1 MSGNNKKKRKMKR
14 NILLKSAVALMLS
27 GAAMTACTDKIAF
40 GDASLDKA
48 TSSTAT
54 IDSVFQNAEYTR
66 QFLVGIYSKQY
77 YGLPYA
83 NGGANMPH
91 SGNPYTGKLDGLTDC
106 WHQFWNGAAVYGQY
120 YTGAMT
126 SAVRRDDGLDGPL
139 YSYDKEFQWY
149 MIRAGHIFITNVDRA
164 PEADMKQDEKDRLKA
179 EARCLMVDAFFNT
192 FQHYGGI
199 PIMDHALE
207 LSEVNSEIKRNSVEE
222 CVDWMVNQL
231 DSAINEVSFPWVTSN
246 PATMNG
252 RWTKAGAMALKCKV
266 LQFAA
271 SPLLN
276 PKDGKPYYDDASG
289 DVLPLI
295 MYTDAS
301 KYQDRWDRFAKACDD
316 FYNALQAN
324 GIYKLVTADI
334 PSTANTAAKKVPY
347 YRLAYRQGYYLNASP
362 EILHQVRV
370 YGNDNMSTARY
381 GWHEWYSS
389 SVPRNAY
396 CPTQEYVE
404 KFSWNDGEPF
414 NWENAA
420 KKTYKSNATEAE
432 VTITVDKN
440 GEKIYTVS
448 NFITNSKTG
457 AITRNAKSLHQMF
470 MSGSIGSGARYATIN
485 LTRDPR
491 LYEEC
496 IVNGQTMNLD
506 WTTASM
512 SGYPWELWYK
522 GKDGSTGVLTQANT
536 MFGSGYGFNKYY
548 LGTGVYTNDQSADSY
563 RFPTQWVALSLPEFY
578 LQYAEAL
585 VMRSAKDVTKAVEMV
600 NKVRSRV
607 GLPTMENMW
616 KNSTYRNALGYKATT
631 AEAATTQ
638 TMNLANGEVST
649 EFIEELLDERVREL
663 GLTNARWFDM
673 IRYKRTDWMT
683 KQLHG
688 IMQIR
693 MMQSGTVFVSRHN
706 AWIGADYDNDPSS
719 TQPLDFYN
727 TIKQITGNSRYL
739 WTKSPTELEVKKWL
753 LEPIPLA
760 EINKKY
766 GLLQNPGWE

>member
-1 MSGNNKKKRKMKR
+1 MKH
-14 NILLKSAVALMLS
+14 NILLRSVVAMFAASA
-27 GAAMTACTDKIAF
+27 TFIACTDNIAV
-40 GDASLDKA
+40 GDSALDKA

-54 IDSVFQNAEYTR
+54 IDTVFNNAEYTR

-83 NGGANMPH
+83 NGGTYMPH
-91 SGNPYTGKLDGLTDC
+91 SGNPYTGKMDALTDC
-106 WHQFWNGAAVYGQY
+106 WHLFWNGAAVYGQY

-126 SAVRRDDGLDGPL
+126 ATTTRSDGLDGPL

-149 MIRAGHIFITNVDRA
+149 MIRAAHIFIDNADRA
-164 PEADMKQDEKDRLKA
+164 PEADMSQEEKNRLKA

-192 FQHYGGI
+192 FQHFGGI
-199 PIMDHALE
+199 PIMDHVIETNEAANE
-207 LSEVNSEIKRNSVEE
+207 YPRNTVEE
-222 CVDWMVNQL
+222 CVNWMISEL
-231 DSAINEVSFPWVTSN
+231 DQAISESAFPWITSN

-252 RWTKAGAMALKCKV
+252 RWTKAGAMALKCKI

-276 PKDGKPYYDDASG
+276 PKDGKPYYSGASE
-289 DVLPLI
+289 DVKPFI

-301 KYQDRWDRFAKACDD
+301 KYQERWDAFAKACDD
-316 FYNALQAN
+316 FYNTLQSN
-324 GIYKLVTADI
+324 GQYAMVEAAI
-334 PSTANTAAKKVPY
+334 PSSANTAAKKAPY
-347 YRLAYRQGYYLNASP
+347 YRLAYRQGYFLNAST
-362 EILHQVRV
+362 EVLHSVRV

-381 GWHEWYSS
+381 GWHEWYSRD
-389 SVPRNAY
+389 VPRNAY
-396 CPTQEYVE
+396 CPTHEYVE

-420 KKTYKSNATEAE
+420 KKTYSNQATEPELTTETAE
-432 VTITVDKN
+432 DGSVK
-440 GEKIYTVS
+440 YTVS
-448 NFITNSKTG
+448 NFVTNKLTG
-457 AITRNAKSLHQMF
+457 SITRNAKSLHTMF
-470 MSGSIGSGARYATIN
+470 VSGDVPAGGRQIN
-485 LTRDPR
+485 TTLTRDPR

-496 IVNGQTMNLD
+496 IVNGQNMNLD

-512 SGYPWELWYK
+512 TGYPWELWYN
-522 GKDGSTGVLTQANT
+522 GNDGGTGVLTQQNT

-585 VMRSAKDVTKAVEMV
+585 VMRSAPDVEKAVQMV
-600 NKVRSRV
+600 DKVRSRV
-607 GLPTMENMW
+607 GLPTMARNW
-616 KNSTYRNALGYKATT
+616 TNSTWRNAKGYTATT
-631 AEAATTQ
+631 TAAAVTT
-638 TMNLANGEVST
+638 TVNLENGETSS

-673 IRYKRTDWMT
+673 VRLKRTDWMT

-688 IMQIR
+688 LEQYR
-693 MMQSGTVFVSRHN
+693 MIQSGNVFVSRN
-706 AWIGADYDNDPSS
+706 IAWVGSDRDNDASS
-719 TQPLDFYN
+719 TQPLFFLN
-727 TIKQITGNSRYL
+727 SIKTITGNSRYL
-739 WTKSPTELEVKKWL
+739 WNKNPKSDEVKKWL
-753 LEPIPLA
+753 LDPLPQA

-766 GLLQNPGWE
+766 GLVQNPGWE

>member
-1 MSGNNKKKRKMKR
+1 MRH
-14 NILLKSAVALMLS
+14 NILKRSVIATLIASAAL
-27 GAAMTACTDKIAF
+27 TACTDNIAV
-40 GDASLDKA
+40 GDAALDKA

-54 IDSVFQNAEYTR
+54 IDTVFNNAEYTR

-83 NGGANMPH
+83 NGGAYMPH
-91 SGNPYTGKLDGLTDC
+91 SGNPYTGKMDALTDC
-106 WHQFWNGAAVYGQY
+106 WHLFWNGAAVFGQY

-126 SAVRRDDGLDGPL
+126 ATVNRSDGLDGPL

-149 MIRAGHIFITNVDRA
+149 TIRASHIFINNVDRA
-164 PEADMKQDEKDRLKA
+164 PESDMTQEEKNRLKA

-207 LSEVNSEIKRNSVEE
+207 TSEANNEMPRDSVDK
-222 CVDWMVNQL
+222 CVDWMIGEL
-231 DSAINEVSFPWVTSN
+231 DQAINESAFPWITSN

-252 RWTKAGAMALKCKV
+252 RWTKAGAMALKCKI

-276 PKDGKPYYDDASG
+276 PKDGKPYYNGASEE
-289 DVLPLI
+289 VLPFI
-295 MYTDAS
+295 MYLDPS
-301 KYQDRWDRFAKACDD
+301 KYQQRWDDFAKACDD
-316 FYNALQAN
+316 LYNALQSN
-324 GIYKLVTADI
+324 GEYKLVTAEI
-334 PSTANTAAKKVPY
+334 PSSANTAAKKAPF
-347 YRLAYRQGYYLNASP
+347 YRLAYRKGYYLNAST

-370 YGNDNMSTARY
+370 YGNDPMQTARY
-381 GWHEWYSS
+381 GWHQWYSKD
-389 SVPRNAY
+389 VPRNAY
-396 CPTQEYVE
+396 CPTHEYVE

-420 KKTYKSNATEAE
+420 KKTYMNQATEPD
-432 VTITVDKN
+432 VTVVEYPN
-440 GEKIYTVS
+440 GTKEYTVS
-448 NFITNSKTG
+448 NFVTNKLTG
-457 AITRNAKSLHQMF
+457 AITRNAKSLHTMF
-470 MSGSIGSGARYATIN
+470 VGGDVPGGGRQINTN

-496 IVNGQTMNLD
+496 IVNGQNMNLD

-512 SGYPWELWYK
+512 TGYPWELWYN
-522 GKDGSTGVLTQANT
+522 GNNGGTGVLTQQNT

-548 LGTGVYTNDQSADSY
+548 LGTGVYLSDQSADSY

-585 VMRSAKDVTKAVEMV
+585 VMRSNPDYDKAVKMIDM
-600 NKVRSRV
+600 VRSRV
-607 GLPTMENMW
+607 GLPTTARHW
-616 KNSTYRNALGYKATT
+616 TNSTWRKAKGYSATT
-631 AEAATTQ
+631 VAAAATTPI
-638 TMNLANGEVST
+638 TLSNGETST
-649 EFIEELLDERVREL
+649 EFMEELLDERVREL

-673 IRYKRTDWMT
+673 IRLKRTDWMT

-688 IMQIR
+688 IEQYR
-693 MMQSGTVFVSRHN
+693 MIQKGTVFVSRHV
-706 AWIGADYDNDPSS
+706 AWVGADRDNDASA
-719 TQPLDFYN
+719 TQPLFFLN
-727 TIKQITGNSRYL
+727 SIKTITGNSRYL
-739 WTKSPTELEVKKWL
+739 WNMDPNSNEVRKWL
-753 LEPIPLA
+753 FEPLPQA

-766 GLLQNPGWE
+766 GLVQNPGW

>member
-1 MSGNNKKKRKMKR
+1 MKH
-14 NILLKSAVALMLS
+14 NILLRSVVAMFAASA
-27 GAAMTACTDKIAF
+27 TFIACTDNIAV
-40 GDASLDKA
+40 GDSALDKA

-54 IDSVFQNAEYTR
+54 IDTVFNNAEYTR

-83 NGGANMPH
+83 NGGTYMPH
-91 SGNPYTGKLDGLTDC
+91 AGNPYTGKMDALTDC
-106 WHQFWNGAAVYGQY
+106 WHLFWNGAAVYGQY

-126 SAVRRDDGLDGPL
+126 ATTTRSDGLDGPL

-149 MIRAGHIFITNVDRA
+149 MIRAAHIFIDNADRA
-164 PEADMKQDEKDRLKA
+164 PEADMSQEEKNRLKA

-192 FQHYGGI
+192 FQHFGGI
-199 PIMDHALE
+199 PIMDHVIETNEAANE
-207 LSEVNSEIKRNSVEE
+207 YPRNTVEE
-222 CVDWMVNQL
+222 CVNWMISEL
-231 DSAINEVSFPWVTSN
+231 DQAISESAFPWITSN

-252 RWTKAGAMALKCKV
+252 RWTKAGAMALKCKI

-276 PKDGKPYYDDASG
+276 PKDGKPYYSGASE
-289 DVLPLI
+289 DVKPFI

-301 KYQDRWDRFAKACDD
+301 KYQERWDAFAKACDD
-316 FYNALQAN
+316 FYNTLQSN
-324 GIYKLVTADI
+324 GQYAMVEAAI
-334 PSTANTAAKKVPY
+334 PSSANTAAKKAPY
-347 YRLAYRQGYYLNASP
+347 YRLAYRQGYFLNAST
-362 EILHQVRV
+362 EVLHSVRV

-381 GWHEWYSS
+381 GWHEWYSRD
-389 SVPRNAY
+389 VPRNAY
-396 CPTQEYVE
+396 CPTHEYVE

-420 KKTYKSNATEAE
+420 KKTYSNQATEPELTTETAE
-432 VTITVDKN
+432 DGSVK
-440 GEKIYTVS
+440 YTVS
-448 NFITNSKTG
+448 NFVTNKLTG
-457 AITRNAKSLHQMF
+457 SITRNAKSLHTMF
-470 MSGSIGSGARYATIN
+470 VSGDVPAGGRQIN
-485 LTRDPR
+485 TTLTRDPR

-496 IVNGQTMNLD
+496 IVNGQNMNLD

-512 SGYPWELWYK
+512 TGYPWELWYN
-522 GKDGSTGVLTQANT
+522 GNDGGTGVLTQQNT

-585 VMRSAKDVTKAVEMV
+585 VMRSAPDVEKAVQMV
-600 NKVRSRV
+600 DKIRSRV
-607 GLPTMENMW
+607 GLPTMARNW
-616 KNSTYRNALGYKATT
+616 TNSTWRNAKGYTATT
-631 AEAATTQ
+631 TAAAVTT
-638 TMNLANGEVST
+638 TVNLENGETSS

-673 IRYKRTDWMT
+673 VRLKRTDWMT

-688 IMQIR
+688 LEQYR
-693 MMQSGTVFVSRHN
+693 MIQSGNVFVSRN
-706 AWIGADYDNDPSS
+706 IAWVGSDRDNDASS
-719 TQPLDFYN
+719 TQPLFFLN
-727 TIKQITGNSRYL
+727 SIKTITGNSRYL
-739 WTKSPTELEVKKWL
+739 WNKNPKSDEVKKWL
-753 LEPIPLA
+753 LDPLPQA

-766 GLLQNPGWE
+766 GLVQNPGWE

>member
-1 MSGNNKKKRKMKR
+1 MKH
-14 NILLKSAVALMLS
+14 NILSRSVAVLFTAS
-27 GAAMTACTDKIAF
+27 VAFTACTDDIAV
-40 GDASLDKA
+40 GNAALDKA

-54 IDSVFQNAEYTR
+54 IDTVFNNAEYTR

-91 SGNPYTGKLDGLTDC
+91 SGNPYTGKFDALTDC

-126 SAVRRDDGLDGPL
+126 PTTKRSDALDGPL

-149 MIRAGHIFITNVDRA
+149 SIRAAHILIANVDRV
-164 PEADMKQDEKDRLKA
+164 PEVDMDQEEKDRMKA

-207 LSEVNSEIKRNSVEE
+207 TNEAYGEFPRNTVEE
-222 CVDWMVNQL
+222 CVNWMITEL
-231 DSAINEVSFPWVTSN
+231 DQAINESAFPWITSN

-252 RWTKAGAMALKCKV
+252 RWTKAGAMALKCKI

-276 PKDGKPYYDDASG
+276 PKDGQPYYSGTSEEVKPY
-289 DVLPLI
+289 I

-301 KYQDRWDRFAKACDD
+301 KYQERWDAFAKACDD
-316 FYNALQAN
+316 FYQALQNN
-324 GIYKLVTADI
+324 GQYKMVEAVI
-334 PSTANTAAKKVPY
+334 PSSAKTAAQKAPY
-347 YRLAYRQGYYLNASP
+347 YRLAYRQGYYLNASS
-362 EILHQVRV
+362 EILHSVRV

-381 GWHEWYSS
+381 GWHEWYSKD
-389 SVPRNAY
+389 VPRNAY
-396 CPTQEYVE
+396 CPTHEYVE

-420 KKTYKSNATEAE
+420 KKTYKDNATKPE
-432 VTITVDKN
+432 VTMVKNEDGTIT
-440 GEKIYTVS
+440 YTIS
-448 NFITNSKTG
+448 NYVTNRLTG
-457 AITRNAKSLHQMF
+457 AITRNAKSLHTMF
-470 MSGSIGSGARYATIN
+470 VSGNVPSGGRQITTS

-496 IVNGQTMNLD
+496 IVNGLNMNLD

-512 SGYPWELWYK
+512 TGYPWELWYK
-522 GKDGSTGVLTQANT
+522 GNDGGTGVLTQQNT

-548 LGTGVYTNDQSADSY
+548 LGTGVYNNDQSADSY

-585 VMRSAKDVTKAVEMV
+585 VMRSTPDVAKAVQMV
-600 NKVRSRV
+600 DIVRSRV
-607 GLPTMENMW
+607 GLPTMA
-616 KNSTYRNALGYKATT
+616 KNWTTSAWRNAKGYTATT
-631 AEAATTQ
+631 AAAAAKTTV
-638 TMNLANGEVST
+638 TLETGETST
-649 EFIEELLDERVREL
+649 EFMEELLDERVREL
-663 GLTNARWFDM
+663 GLTNTRWFDM
-673 IRYKRTDWMT
+673 IRLKRTDWMT

-688 IMQIR
+688 LEQYR
-693 MMQSGTVFVSRHN
+693 MIQRGTVFESRHF
-706 AWIGADYDNDPSS
+706 AWVGSDRDNDASS
-719 TQPLDFYN
+719 TQPLFFYSI
-727 TIKQITGNSRYL
+727 IKTITGNSRYL
-739 WTKSPTELEVKKWL
+739 WNKDPKSNEAKKWL
-753 LEPIPLA
+753 LDPLPQA
-760 EINKKY
+760 EINKNY
-766 GLLQNPGWE
+766 GLVQNPGWE

>member
-1 MSGNNKKKRKMKR
+1 MKH
-14 NILLKSAVALMLS
+14 NILLRSVVAMFAASA
-27 GAAMTACTDKIAF
+27 TFIACTDNIAV
-40 GDASLDKA
+40 GDSALDKA

-54 IDSVFQNAEYTR
+54 IDTVFNNAEYTR

-83 NGGANMPH
+83 NGGTYMPH
-91 SGNPYTGKLDGLTDC
+91 AGNPYTGKMDALTDC
-106 WHQFWNGAAVYGQY
+106 WHLFWNGAAVYGQY

-126 SAVRRDDGLDGPL
+126 ATTNRSDGLDGPL

-149 MIRAGHIFITNVDRA
+149 MIRAAHIFIDNADRA
-164 PEADMKQDEKDRLKA
+164 PEADMSQEEKNRLKA

-192 FQHYGGI
+192 FQHFGGI
-199 PIMDHALE
+199 PIMDHVIETNEAANE
-207 LSEVNSEIKRNSVEE
+207 YPRNTVEE
-222 CVDWMVNQL
+222 CVNWMISEL
-231 DSAINEVSFPWVTSN
+231 DQAISESAFPWITSN

-252 RWTKAGAMALKCKV
+252 RWTKAGAMALKCKI

-276 PKDGKPYYDDASG
+276 PKDGKPYYSGASE
-289 DVLPLI
+289 DVKPFI

-301 KYQDRWDRFAKACDD
+301 KYQERWDAFAKACDD
-316 FYNALQAN
+316 FYNTLQSN
-324 GIYKLVTADI
+324 GQYAMVEAAI
-334 PSTANTAAKKVPY
+334 PSSANTAAKKAPY
-347 YRLAYRQGYYLNASP
+347 YRLAYRQGYFLNAST
-362 EILHQVRV
+362 EVLHSVRV

-381 GWHEWYSS
+381 GWHEWYSRD
-389 SVPRNAY
+389 VPRNAY
-396 CPTQEYVE
+396 CPTHEYVE

-420 KKTYKSNATEAE
+420 KKTYSNQATEPELTTETAE
-432 VTITVDKN
+432 DGSVKYI
-440 GEKIYTVS
+440 VS
-448 NFITNSKTG
+448 NFVTNKLTG
-457 AITRNAKSLHQMF
+457 SITRNAKSLHTMF
-470 MSGSIGSGARYATIN
+470 VSGDVPAGGRQIN
-485 LTRDPR
+485 TTLTRDPR

-496 IVNGQTMNLD
+496 IVNGQNMNLD

-512 SGYPWELWYK
+512 TGYPWELWYN
-522 GKDGSTGVLTQANT
+522 GNDGGTGVLTQQNT

-585 VMRSAKDVTKAVEMV
+585 VMRSAPDVEKAVQMV
-600 NKVRSRV
+600 DKIRSRV
-607 GLPTMENMW
+607 GLPTMARNW
-616 KNSTYRNALGYKATT
+616 TNSTWRNAKGYTATT
-631 AEAATTQ
+631 TAAAVTT
-638 TMNLANGEVST
+638 TVNLENGETSS

-673 IRYKRTDWMT
+673 VRLKRTDWMT

-688 IMQIR
+688 LEQYR
-693 MMQSGTVFVSRHN
+693 MIQSGNVFVSRN
-706 AWIGADYDNDPSS
+706 IAWVGSDRDNDASS
-719 TQPLDFYN
+719 TQPLFFLN
-727 TIKQITGNSRYL
+727 SIKTITGNSRYL
-739 WTKSPTELEVKKWL
+739 WNKNPKSDEVKKWL
-753 LEPIPLA
+753 LDPLPQA

-766 GLLQNPGWE
+766 GLVQNPGWE

>member
-1 MSGNNKKKRKMKR
+1 MKH
-14 NILLKSAVALMLS
+14 NILLRSVVAMFAASA
-27 GAAMTACTDKIAF
+27 TFIACTDNIAV
-40 GDASLDKA
+40 GDSALDKA

-54 IDSVFQNAEYTR
+54 IDTVFNNAEYTR

-83 NGGANMPH
+83 NGGTYMPH
-91 SGNPYTGKLDGLTDC
+91 SGNPYTGKMDALTDC
-106 WHQFWNGAAVYGQY
+106 WHLFWNGAAVYGQY

-126 SAVRRDDGLDGPL
+126 ATTNRSDGLDGPL

-149 MIRAGHIFITNVDRA
+149 MIRAAHIFIDNADRA
-164 PEADMKQDEKDRLKA
+164 PEADMSQEEKNRLKA

-192 FQHYGGI
+192 FQHFGGI
-199 PIMDHALE
+199 PIMDHVIETNEAANE
-207 LSEVNSEIKRNSVEE
+207 YPRNTVEE
-222 CVDWMVNQL
+222 CVNWMISEL
-231 DSAINEVSFPWVTSN
+231 DQAISESAFPWITSN

-252 RWTKAGAMALKCKV
+252 RWTKAGAMALKCKI

-276 PKDGKPYYDDASG
+276 PKDGKPYYSGASE
-289 DVLPLI
+289 DVKPFI

-301 KYQDRWDRFAKACDD
+301 KYQERWDAFAKACDD
-316 FYNALQAN
+316 FYNTLQSN
-324 GIYKLVTADI
+324 GQYAMVEAAI
-334 PSTANTAAKKVPY
+334 PSSANTAAKKAPY
-347 YRLAYRQGYYLNASP
+347 YRLAYRQGYFLNAST
-362 EILHQVRV
+362 EVLHSVRV

-381 GWHEWYSS
+381 GWHEWYSRD
-389 SVPRNAY
+389 VPRNAY
-396 CPTQEYVE
+396 CPTHEYVE

-420 KKTYKSNATEAE
+420 KKTYSNQATEPELTTETAE
-432 VTITVDKN
+432 DGSVK
-440 GEKIYTVS
+440 YTVS
-448 NFITNSKTG
+448 NFVTNKLTG
-457 AITRNAKSLHQMF
+457 SITRNAKSLHTMF
-470 MSGSIGSGARYATIN
+470 VSGDVPAGGRQIN
-485 LTRDPR
+485 TTLTRDPR

-496 IVNGQTMNLD
+496 IVNGQNMNLD

-512 SGYPWELWYK
+512 TGYPWELWYN
-522 GKDGSTGVLTQANT
+522 GNDGGTGVLTQQNT

-585 VMRSAKDVTKAVEMV
+585 VMRSAPDVEKAVQMV
-600 NKVRSRV
+600 DKIRSRV
-607 GLPTMENMW
+607 GLPTMARNW
-616 KNSTYRNALGYKATT
+616 TNSTWRNAKGYTATT
-631 AEAATTQ
+631 TAAAVTT
-638 TMNLANGEVST
+638 TVNLENGETSS

-673 IRYKRTDWMT
+673 VRLKRTDWMT

-688 IMQIR
+688 LEQYR
-693 MMQSGTVFVSRHN
+693 MIQSGNVFVSRN
-706 AWIGADYDNDPSS
+706 IAWVGSDRDNDASS
-719 TQPLDFYN
+719 TQPLFFLN
-727 TIKQITGNSRYL
+727 SIKTITGNSRYL
-739 WTKSPTELEVKKWL
+739 WNKNPKSDEVKKWL
-753 LEPIPLA
+753 LDPLPQA

-766 GLLQNPGWE
+766 GLVQNPGWE